1 MKKLIF
7 IFIVLSLFTVSA
19 FCDEFFD
26 TYTGIQDADIYNG
39 MQNTG
44 NLWENQ
50 KPITDK
56 EFEAAIDSLQTKQKQ
71 KEAKQRKKKIKKV
84 SGGGTSLHP
93 GLDPANNEISE
104 LEPLKTH
111 KEEGRLVN
119 IPVDLLVDDGI
130 LEKGFYN
137 VYGEKDNEGN
147 VFISFYQSQFLKGKV
162 KAKET
167 QYDFESDDI
176 DFAKFEPYDDN
187 YVRIMYG
194 SLDFNAYVYLL
205 RSPEESE

>member
-1 MKKLIF
+1 MRYIIISMKKLVLIF
-7 IFIVLSLFTVSA
+7 TILLLSVTPA
-19 FCDEFFD
+19 FCDDFFD
-26 TYTGIQDADIYNG
+26 TYTGIQDE
-39 MQNTG
+39 G
-44 NLWENQ
+44 NLWDNQ

-56 EFEAAIDSLQTKQKQ
+56 EFEAAIDSLQAKKKQ

-93 GLDPANNEISE
+93 GLDPTNEITE

-111 KEEGRLVN
+111 KDEGRLIN
-119 IPVDLLVDDGI
+119 IPVDILVDDGI

-137 VYGEKDNEGN
+137 VYGEKDKDGN
-147 VFISFYQSQFLKGKV
+147 IYISFYQSQFLKGKI

-167 QYDFESDDI
+167 KYDFGSDDI
-176 DFAKFEPYDDN
+176 DFAKFEPYDEN

-194 SLDFNAYVYLL
+194 SLDFNAYAYLL
-205 RSPEESE
+205 RSPEDGE

>member
-7 IFIVLSLFTVSA
+7 IFITLLFISPA

-39 MQNTG
+39 MRDEG

-50 KPITDK
+50 KPVTDK
-56 EFEAAIDSLQTKQKQ
+56 EFEAAIDTLQAKKKQ

-93 GLDPANNEISE
+93 GLDPTNEITE
-104 LEPLKTH
+104 LEPLKTN
-111 KEEGRLVN
+111 KDEGRLVN
-119 IPVDLLVDDGI
+119 IPVDLLIDNGI
-130 LEKGFYN
+130 LEKGYYN
-137 VYGEKDNEGN
+137 VYGEKDKEGN
-147 VFISFYQSQFLKGKV
+147 IYFSFYQSQFLKGKV

-187 YVRIMYG
+187 YVRIIYG